1 MIFFFNLLFLFVS
14 FYHKSPLHA
23 TMGNLKQAAES
34 LSDDF
39 QLPAFFPYIIL
50 NLPGYLPFLLRLTV
64 SPAVPAAAKISVP

>member
-1 MIFFFNLLFLFVS
+1 
-14 FYHKSPLHA
+14 
-23 TMGNLKQAAES
+23 MGNLKQAAES

-50 NLPGYLPFLLRLTV
+50 NLPGYLTLLLRLTA